1 MTRANVSYVIL
12 RLGVAFILLYP
23 PYAALGDPTSWLS
36 YFPPFVLALVHT
48 WGISDITLLYSFGV
62 FEVVLALWIL
72 SGWRIFTPSLVTTAL
87 LLAIVAFGYND
98 FEVLFRDVGLA
109 AAALSLAIVNLP
121 AGKAGWPKRQ
131 GGSILP
137 L

>member
-1 MTRANVSYVIL
+1 MTRTATANLVL
-12 RLGVAFILLYP
+12 RIGVAFILLYP
-23 PYAALGDPTSWLS
+23 PYAALGDSVSWLG
-36 YFPPFVLALVHT
+36 YFPPFVLALAHGLGVP
-48 WGISDITLLYSFGV
+48 DLVLLHSFGV

-72 SGWRIFTPSLVTTAL
+72 SGWRIFVPSLIAAAL

-98 FEVLFRDVGLA
+98 FAVLFRDLGLA
-109 AAALSLAIVNLP
+109 AAALSLAVVNLP